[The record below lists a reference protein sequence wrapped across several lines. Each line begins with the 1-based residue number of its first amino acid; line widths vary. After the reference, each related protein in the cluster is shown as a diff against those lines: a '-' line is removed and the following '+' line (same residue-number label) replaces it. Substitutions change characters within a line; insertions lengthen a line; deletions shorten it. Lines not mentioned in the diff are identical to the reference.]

1 VPGTCSS
8 ATSDPVKAE
17 GKSQKQSPNLN
28 CSSSCGLEFLVIRT
42 YIVTLF
48 IDIRPSLTA
57 CLSNR
62 AKLTIQ
68 SISESQIRIRI
79 WSKFRDINVTVQ
91 QVKLS
96 DEADQEARGKRF
108 RYIGLFLAQ
117 FLTLKKLAQSIRYI
131 LKNTDLK
138 YQTQAFRT
146 YLTML

>member
-1 VPGTCSS
+1 M
-8 ATSDPVKAE
+8 
-17 GKSQKQSPNLN
+17 
-28 CSSSCGLEFLVIRT
+28 IRT